1 MFSFIHHFSLV
12 YHLILYTKTG
22 TPPFQTYRVQ
32 MHQSITDKFP
42 VAHCALRHLQLA
54 NVFFFFTKLLLREI
68 LREFL

>member
-22 TPPFQTYRVQ
+22 TPPFPTYRVQ

-42 VAHCALRHLQLA
+42 LAHCALRVA
-54 NVFFFFTKLLLREI
+54 PFTTSLPYS
-68 LREFL
+68 